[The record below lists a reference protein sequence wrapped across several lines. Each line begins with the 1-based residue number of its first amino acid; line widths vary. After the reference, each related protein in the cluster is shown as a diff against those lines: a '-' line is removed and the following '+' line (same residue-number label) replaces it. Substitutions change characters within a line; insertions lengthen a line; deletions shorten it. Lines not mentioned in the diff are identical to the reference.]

1 MPACSVKSAVSDSL
15 GPCGQ
20 PGPARLLPAWGSPG
34 RNTGVGCH
42 AFLKEGLI
50 VFCFLNICWSG
61 EIFIFFFFWMI
72 FSSILLWQFF
82 LSTLGINHPT
92 FSWPSRFLLRDL
104 LRSKWRLFSK
114 FQGFC
119 IVSLFVFSTCC
130 LKASLFFFDFW
141 NFIINVCCR
150 GFFKLI
156 WFGHL

>member
-1 MPACSVKSAVSDSL
+1 MC
-15 GPCGQ
+15 
-20 PGPARLLPAWGSPG
+20 LLSYLSCVWLFGTLWAAWSRQAPPSMGFS
-34 RNTGVGCH
+34 RQ
-42 AFLKEGLI
+42 EY
-50 VFCFLNICWSG
+50 WSG
-61 EIFIFFFFWMI
+61 LPCLPQGRSNCVLFPQYLLVWWNLYVLFWI
-72 FSSILLWQFF
+72 LFSSILLWQFF

-130 LKASLFFFDFW
+130 LKVSLFFFDFC

-150 GFFKLI
+150 GLFRLI